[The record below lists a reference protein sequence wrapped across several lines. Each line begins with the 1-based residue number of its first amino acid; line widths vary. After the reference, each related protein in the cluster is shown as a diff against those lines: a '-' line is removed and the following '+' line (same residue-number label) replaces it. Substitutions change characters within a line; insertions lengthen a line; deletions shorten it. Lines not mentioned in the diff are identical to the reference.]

1 MSAQAEPFVPAEPAP
16 LLTPMEIPLGWTE
29 TTFVLRTHFGGV
41 CTGSPRAETSASFV
55 TLRAGFLEIFSVL
68 KWTAVGLVEN
78 RWVESAGVRF
88 FPEFDMI
95 F

>member
-1 MSAQAEPFVPAEPAP
+1 
-16 LLTPMEIPLGWTE
+16 MEIPLGWTE

-55 TLRAGFLEIFSVL
+55 TLRAGFLEIFRVL

-78 RWVESAGVRF
+78 CWVESAGVRF
-88 FPEFDMI
+88 FPQFDMI